1 MPVSMACDEKLSEAF
16 ENALR
21 LSPKVKDAP
30 NFVTPQ
36 KRPLLGRHCWSS
48 ARRRPSFLNSS
59 SSEDE
64 LKTPVERKERKPAV
78 PSHVVT
84 PCATAKALLDED
96 AWFLE
101 SLSDSTP
108 LDKCHPDALKFR
120 QRFKDSREDLSNALF
135 LLFNREIF
143 AHKLPPGEISW
154 NSRLTS
160 TAGRCFNLADYNYR
174 VELSAKILHNAE
186 YTRDTLLH
194 ELCHAAVWC
203 VHNYKR
209 GGHGELWKFWVN
221 RAARRFPKL
230 PPGQRCHNY
239 KQSRSR
245 KLTFN

>member
-30 NFVTPQ
+30 NFLTPQ

-78 PSHVVT
+78 PSRVVT

-108 LDKCHPDALKFR
+108 LDKCHPDTLKFR

-194 ELCHAAVWC
+194 ELCHAAVW
-203 VHNYKR
+203 
-209 GGHGELWKFWVN
+209 VN
-221 RAARRFPKL
+221 RAAQRFPKL